1 MMQMKTLAVL
11 ACFMAS
17 GTTQASSATPKDVQ
31 AFIRNANACEHFAG
45 EFDGSLSE
53 KRQREI
59 ERSVVKHCQA
69 AQKQL
74 EQLSAKYKN
83 DPRVSEIIRA
93 QTNDSVTSF
102 R

>member
-1 MMQMKTLAVL
+1 MRIKTTILLACLAV
-11 ACFMAS
+11 
-17 GTTQASSATPKDVQ
+17 SATAPAKNTIPQDVQ
-31 AFIRNANACEHFAG
+31 AFTRNADACEHFAG
-45 EFDGSLSE
+45 EFDGGLSE

-59 ERSVVKHCQA
+59 ERSVVKHCQT

-83 DPRVSEIIRA
+83 DPRVTKMIRA
-93 QTNDSVTSF
+93 HANDSVTSF

>member
-1 MMQMKTLAVL
+1 MRIKTVVLL
-11 ACFMAS
+11 ACLSAPATVFAKN
-17 GTTQASSATPKDVQ
+17 TTPQDVQ

-45 EFDGSLSE
+45 EFDGGLSE

-59 ERSVVKHCQA
+59 ERSVVKHCQT

-74 EQLSAKYKN
+74 EQLSAKYRKN
-83 DPRVSEIIRA
+83 PRVTKIIRA
-93 QTNDSVTSF
+93 HANDSVAGF

>member
-1 MMQMKTLAVL
+1 MRIKTVALV
-11 ACFMAS
+11 ACLS
-17 GTTQASSATPKDVQ
+17 VSATALAKSTTPQDVQ

-45 EFDGSLSE
+45 EFDGGLSE

-83 DPRVSEIIRA
+83 DPRVMKIIRA
-93 QTNDSVTSF
+93 HANDAVTSF